1 MNRHKVRKLNSYTS
15 SSEKLT
21 SYHFQSK
28 WRRAYPDTVGGVC
41 NLLKCCRVADI
52 NLDYVREL
60 NNPFEKITPLIR
72 LITIIL
78 IVVLNVPIRIGALFI
93 FIDFLKIFC
102 YNIYRKDKKR
112 KEENL

>member
-1 MNRHKVRKLNSYTS
+1 MAA
-15 SSEKLT
+15 
-21 SYHFQSK
+21 
-28 WRRAYPDTVGGVC
+28 AYLEMVGGDC
-41 NLLKCCRVADI
+41 NLLKSYRVADI

-78 IVVLNVPIRIGALFI
+78 IVVLFNASICIGALFI
-93 FIDFLKIFC
+93 FIDFLKIFW

-112 KEENL
+112 KEENLWTF